1 MLANLQR
8 LVKRCD
14 VRLPARFPSSGRR
27 RVGETCDLAGDGS
40 RLLCNALA
48 GPCALH
54 PPDSTRMA
62 HVFVGELDAQLKEVL
77 FGIESASAASADGT
91 AALSTAVTLEGLA
104 LALRMDDG
112 GVHVL
117 SQDGQPVRSYDSVNS
132 LLLNESA
139 GFVAKFNAS
148 LSAALAAAVNEQGDE
163 SGQRRWADLDEEDD
177 NASYKSYD
185 SAQDDRPW
193 H

>member
-1 MLANLQR
+1 MA
-8 LVKRCD
+8 
-14 VRLPARFPSSGRR
+14 
-27 RVGETCDLAGDGS
+27 
-40 RLLCNALA
+40 
-48 GPCALH
+48 
-54 PPDSTRMA
+54 A

-148 LSAALAAAVNEQGDE
+148 LSAALAAAVSEQGDE
-163 SGQRRWADLDEEDD
+163 SGQRRWADLEEEDD

>member
-1 MLANLQR
+1 
-8 LVKRCD
+8 
-14 VRLPARFPSSGRR
+14 
-27 RVGETCDLAGDGS
+27 
-40 RLLCNALA
+40 
-48 GPCALH
+48 
-54 PPDSTRMA
+54 MA
-62 HVFVGELDAQLKEVL
+62 APMASVFVGELDAQLKEVL
-77 FGIESASAASADGT
+77 FGIESASTASADGT
-91 AALSTAVTLEGLA
+91 AALGTVVTLEGFA

-139 GFVAKFNAS
+139 GFTAKFNAS
-148 LSAALAAAVNEQGDE
+148 LSAALAAAVSEQADE
-163 SGQRRWADLDEEDD
+163 SGQQRRWADLEEEDD

>member
-1 MLANLQR
+1 MAR
-8 LVKRCD
+8 L
-14 VRLPARFPSSGRR
+14 RR
-27 RVGETCDLAGDGS
+27 RA
-40 RLLCNALA
+40 ALA
-48 GPCALH
+48 GLGFARQLCDPRVARVPCTLPT
-54 PPDSTRMA
+54 PPRMA

-148 LSAALAAAVNEQGDE
+148 LSAALAAAVSEQGDE
-163 SGQRRWADLDEEDD
+163 SGQRRWADLEEEDD

>member
-1 MLANLQR
+1 
-8 LVKRCD
+8 
-14 VRLPARFPSSGRR
+14 
-27 RVGETCDLAGDGS
+27 
-40 RLLCNALA
+40 
-48 GPCALH
+48 
-54 PPDSTRMA
+54 MA
-62 HVFVGELDAQLKEVL
+62 APMASVFVGELDAQLKEVL
-77 FGIESASAASADGT
+77 FGIESASTASADGT
-91 AALSTAVTLEGLA
+91 AALGTVVTLEGFA

-148 LSAALAAAVNEQGDE
+148 LSAALAAAVNEQGGE
-163 SGQRRWADLDEEDD
+163 SWRPAGQGWADLAEEDD
-177 NASYKSYD
+177 NCSYKSYD
-185 SAQDDRPW
+185 SAQDDRQW

>member
-1 MLANLQR
+1 M
-8 LVKRCD
+8 
-14 VRLPARFPSSGRR
+14 
-27 RVGETCDLAGDGS
+27 
-40 RLLCNALA
+40 
-48 GPCALH
+48 
-54 PPDSTRMA
+54 
-62 HVFVGELDAQLKEVL
+62 
-77 FGIESASAASADGT
+77 
-91 AALSTAVTLEGLA
+91 
-104 LALRMDDG
+104 
-112 GVHVL
+112 HVL

-148 LSAALAAAVNEQGDE
+148 LSAALAAAVSEQGDE
-163 SGQRRWADLDEEDD
+163 SGQRRWADLEEDD